1 MIDIEEINKEISKLE
16 NCECT
21 SYKICEKLAIL
32 YIVRNNLPGL
42 ESVSAKKNNNATT
55 DMMMPM
61 MK

>member
-1 MIDIEEINKEISKLE
+1 MIDIEEINKEIYKLE

-42 ESVSAKKNNNATT
+42 ESVSAKKNNNS
-55 DMMMPM
+55 DMMMPI

>member
-1 MIDIEEINKEISKLE
+1 MINIEEINKEIHKLE

-42 ESVSAKKNNNATT
+42 ESVSAKKNNNNNS
-55 DMMMPM
+55 DMMMSM
-61 MK
+61 IK